1 MKDTIIVYNK
11 EDCFALM
18 KVKDLIYTIVENEST
33 NPDNGYDT
41 VYPQHLKRNILFSF
55 QEKNYPYNAT

>member
-1 MKDTIIVYNK
+1 
-11 EDCFALM
+11 M

-41 VYPQHLKRNILFSF
+41 VYPKHLKRNILFSF
-55 QEKNYPYNAT
+55 QEKNYALPEMEDIHKSGFSDA